1 MKSLVSPFHAGKAHN
16 KRQMRIQLIADAYAR
31 AKARH
36 TANKEIDLKLV
47 QMELDLKEKA
57 S

>member
-1 MKSLVSPFHAGKAHN
+1 MKHSLFAKQLN

-36 TANKEIDLKLV
+36 TANKEIDLQLV
-47 QMELDLKEKA
+47 QMALPIKEEKA

>member
-1 MKSLVSPFHAGKAHN
+1 MNHSIFAKQLN
-16 KRQMRIQLIADAYAR
+16 KRQMRIQLIADAYQR
-31 AKARH
+31 ALKRH

-47 QMELDLKEKA
+47 QMTLPIKEA

>member
-1 MKSLVSPFHAGKAHN
+1 MKQSLFAKQLN
-16 KRQMRIQLIADAYAR
+16 KRQMRIQLIVDAYAR

-47 QMELDLKEKA
+47 QMVLPIKEEKSA
-57 S
+57 